1 MTTAEEP
8 RRKYLDLVAKIILNE
23 INPENGA
30 RIKYLLDAVCEA
42 EPGRDRN
49 DVLRTL
55 VGLHNS
61 DEKVRAALDDLYRPR
76 HWWTKTLGFPF
87 SMIGPKRLANTREAA
102 ETVIAEYIPGA
113 MVETGVWRGGACI
126 MMKAVMSAYGVSR
139 PLYVCDSFVGLPK
152 LTEGPDAVLTLDE
165 NPLLSAPVEDVRSH
179 FERLDLLDDDV
190 HFVKGWFEDTMPE
203 LARSGPEAIA
213 VLRLDGDYYHS
224 TMVVLENLYDKV
236 SPGGFVIIDDYHAYE
251 QCAQAVNEY
260 RAAKG
265 ITDEMIEIDGV
276 GIYWRVGAA

>member
-1 MTTAEEP
+1 VTTAEEP

-87 SMIGPKRLANTREAA
+87 SMIGPERLANTREAA
-102 ETVIAEYIPGA
+102 ETVIAENIPGA

-139 PLYVCDSFVGLPK
+139 PLYVCDSFAGLPK